1 MMSVAAK
8 LNVRAGNLPLKD
20 QFSFLP
26 YIREGTI
33 KIIKIIKM
41 IRASETVISN
51 LLVCDLLLYF
61 ESAYIISRSGNVCNF
76 RHSKSIIVFWERFF
90 MVRAY

>member
-20 QFSFLP
+20 QFPF
-26 YIREGTI
+26 YIMEGTI

-76 RHSKSIIVFWERFF
+76 RHSKSIIVFWERVF